1 MKESSG
7 DIKGEKKN
15 KVYGLLMAARDSE
28 YVKKVYG
35 GYLNVFVAAFG
46 EEGDTWDLFRV
57 VDGEF
62 PHMEHL
68 HNYDAFVISG
78 SPYDAYG
85 NDLWI
90 LNLLLL
96 IQTLH
101 SMKKKLLGI
110 CFGHQVMCRALGG
123 KVGKAM
129 TGWDIGLRRVRIVKD
144 LTPLLFTGSF
154 LEDVNQMPPC
164 LSIIE
169 CHQDEVWEVPSGA
182 EVIAFSDKTGV
193 EMFTLGHHILGIQG
207 HPEYTN
213 DILCSLVD
221 RLLQGNCIETEFA
234 EGVKFELEI
243 AEPDRTY
250 WEKICKNFLNGRY
263 TQLN

>member
-1 MKESSG
+1 MCS
-7 DIKGEKKN
+7 
-15 KVYGLLMAARDSE
+15 LLPL
-28 YVKKVYG
+28 VKK
-35 GYLNVFVAAFG
+35 
-46 EEGDTWDLFRV
+46 EI
-57 VDGEF
+57 
-62 PHMEHL
+62 H
-68 HNYDAFVISG
+68 
-78 SPYDAYG
+78 
-85 NDLWI
+85 
-90 LNLLLL
+90 
-96 IQTLH
+96 
-101 SMKKKLLGI
+101 GI
-110 CFGHQVMCRALGG
+110 CSELWMVSSLTWNIFTR
-123 KVGKAM
+123 KAM

-221 RLLQGNCIETEFA
+221 RLLQGNCIE
-234 EGVKFELEI
+234 V
-243 AEPDRTY
+243 
-250 WEKICKNFLNGRY
+250 
-263 TQLN
+263 TQF